1 MINRRHLLLSA
12 AATAAVAPMLAQCAA
27 AAASDADARLN
38 TLLDGW
44 FEADIDEAPERAT
57 NLGLDKDAR
66 AGLSSKLSEAGPD
79 AIRKDREKAIK
90 RWDEL
95 KAFDQKGLSEAGA
108 LNYAIAA
115 FGRETAAQTA
125 RFDYGSGPGRPSPY
139 IVTQLS
145 GAYFSTPDFM
155 DNQHRIE
162 DAAGAD
168 AFLSRLEAFA
178 GVLDGETDK
187 IREDAGLGVIAPDFI
202 IDRMLP
208 QIRTLRDTPAAD
220 MAMIQSLVRK
230 TGALNLSGYDARAA
244 ALVDEKV
251 KPALARQIEALE
263 AIRPKAVHDAG
274 VWRLPDGEAFY
285 AAGLKSNTTTT
296 LSAKEIHAMG
306 LEQVAE
312 ITAEIDGILKSQGMT
327 QGTVGERVQAL
338 NKDPAQ
344 LFPNTDAG
352 KEELLKWLNEQVAAL
367 EPKLPT
373 VFGRLPKTHVE
384 IRRVP
389 VSIQSG
395 APGGY
400 YQGPPLDGSR
410 PGAYY
415 INLRDSG
422 NWPKFALPTL
432 TYHEASPGHHLQVAL
447 QRESGELPQW
457 RRAGG
462 FSAFNEGWALYAE
475 AVAANDLDAYAAD
488 PLGRVGFLMSYLF
501 RAVRLVVD
509 TGIHSERWSRERA
522 VEYMA
527 ASGAKPLDASNSEIN
542 RYSVWPGQACAY
554 KVGHTVIARLREEAQ
569 AKDGFDLRAFHDK
582 VLGSGSLPL
591 AVLEGR
597 MRA

>member
-12 AATAAVAPMLAQCAA
+12 AATAAAAPMLAQCA

-139 IVTQLS
+139 VVTQLS

-220 MAMIQSLVRK
+220 MAMIKSLVRK
-230 TGALNLSGYDARAA
+230 AGEHNLSGYEARAA

-251 KPALARQIEALE
+251 KPALTRQIEALE
-263 AIRPKAVHDAG
+263 KIRPDAVHDAG

-296 LSAKEIHAMG
+296 LSAKEIHTMG
-306 LEQVAE
+306 VEQVAE
-312 ITAEIDGILKSQGMT
+312 ITAEIDAILKSQGMT
-327 QGTVGERVQAL
+327 QGTVGERIQAL

-352 KEELLKWLNEQVAAL
+352 KEDLLKWLNEQVAAL

-422 NWPKFALPTL
+422 NWPRFALPTL

-447 QRESGELPQW
+447 QRESGDLPQW

-475 AVAANDLDAYAAD
+475 AVAANDLDAYADD

-522 VEYMA
+522 VDYMA

>member
-1 MINRRHLLLSA
+1 MINRRNLLLSA
-12 AATAAVAPMLAQCAA
+12 AATVAVAPMLAQCAA

-38 TLLDGW
+38 ALLDGW

-95 KAFDQKGLSEAGA
+95 KAFDQKGLSEAGG

-125 RFDYGSGPGRPSPY
+125 RFDYGAGPGRPSPY
-139 IVTQLS
+139 VVTQLS

-187 IREDAGLGVIAPDFI
+187 IMEDAGQGVIAPDFI

-230 TGALNLSGYDARAA
+230 AGALNLSGYDARAA
-244 ALVDEKV
+244 ALVNEKV
-251 KPALARQIEALE
+251 KPALGRQIEALE

-306 LEQVAE
+306 VEQVAE
-312 ITAEIDGILKSQGMT
+312 ITAEIDTILKSQGMT

-384 IRRVP
+384 VRRVP

-475 AVAANDLDAYAAD
+475 AVAANDLDAYATD

-509 TGIHSERWSRERA
+509 TGLHSERWSRERA

-569 AKDGFDLRAFHDK
+569 ARAGFDLRAFHDK
-582 VLGSGSLPL
+582 VLGDGSMPL

-597 MRA
+597 MRG

>member
-1 MINRRHLLLSA
+1 MINRRNLLLSA
-12 AATAAVAPMLAQCAA
+12 AATAAAAPMLAQCAA
-27 AAASDADARLN
+27 AANDADARLN
-38 TLLDGW
+38 ALLDGW
-44 FEADIDEAPERAT
+44 FEADIDERPERAT

-79 AIRKDREKAIK
+79 AIRKDREKAVR

-115 FGRETAAQTA
+115 FGRETSAETA

-178 GVLDGETDK
+178 GVLDGETAK
-187 IREDAGLGVIAPDFI
+187 VQEDAGLGVIPPDFI

-220 MAMIQSLVRK
+220 MAMIKSLVRK
-230 TGALNLSGYDARAA
+230 AGALNLSGYDARAA

-306 LEQVAE
+306 VEQVAE
-312 ITAEIDGILKSQGMT
+312 ISAEIDAILKSQGYT

-475 AVAANDLDAYAAD
+475 AVAANDLDAYATD